1 MRKKCCEHMG
11 SVPAVE
17 GIGNVRGNQQ
27 RVTPRSMDPGLYD
40 VHGAFRPTRLS
51 DPELDLGEDFTKPGR
66 DCVKGKECRKLRENL
81 TVGHRSR
88 RRGSRLGEGRQK
100 GGSEDCVKA
109 WGDIA
114 HNKVLKQ
121 VYQATE
127 TLRVVH

>member
-1 MRKKCCEHMG
+1 MLSRSSPAGRYTSSRGVSPGPG
-11 SVPAVE
+11 SSSGPALV
-17 GIGNVRGNQQ
+17 V
-27 RVTPRSMDPGLYD
+27 D
-40 VHGAFRPTRLS
+40 VHGALRPACLS

-100 GGSEDCVKA
+100 GGSKDCVKA
-109 WGDIA
+109 WGDVA
-114 HNKVLKQ
+114 RNKVLKH